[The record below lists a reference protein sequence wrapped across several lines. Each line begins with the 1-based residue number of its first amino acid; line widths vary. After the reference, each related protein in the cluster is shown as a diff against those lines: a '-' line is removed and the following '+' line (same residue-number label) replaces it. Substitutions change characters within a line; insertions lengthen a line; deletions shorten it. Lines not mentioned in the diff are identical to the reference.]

1 VKPTRSTHG
10 LVVGCVAVVLL
21 LAATGCGYHTGGHA
35 VRIPSDV
42 HTLYVPAF
50 ANATNIYNLGQT
62 ITEDVVRE
70 LRSRTNYRI
79 VLTNDGTADATLTGS
94 VTYSA
99 IAPLTYDAQT
109 GRISSAM
116 VMIGMNVSLTSR
128 NGKVIW
134 ENPNYLYREQ
144 YQVSRDVASF
154 FEEEE
159 PAVTRVANS
168 FAKTMVSD
176 MLETY

>member
-1 VKPTRSTHG
+1 MKPIQFMRG
-10 LVVGCVAVVLL
+10 LIVGCLVVFFLAV
-21 LAATGCGYHTGGHA
+21 TGCGYHTSGHA
-35 VRIPSDV
+35 VRIPTDV
-42 HTLYVPAF
+42 HTMYVQAF
-50 ANATNIYNLGQT
+50 ANGSNIYGLGQT
-62 ITEDVVRE
+62 LTEDVVRE
-70 LRSRTNYRI
+70 LRSRTNYHI
-79 VLTNDGTADATLTGS
+79 VTANDGTADATLAGT
-94 VTYSA
+94 VTYTA
-99 IAPLTYDAQT
+99 IAPLTYDSQT

-116 VMIGMNVSLTSR
+116 VIIGMKVSLTAR

-134 ENPNYLYREQ
+134 ENSNYLYREQ

-176 MLETY
+176 MLETF